1 MQNLRMQRGG
11 EGDTR
16 ESASER
22 ARERARVIERHK
34 ARGRERDRLGGDEVA
49 ELAHAVLAV
58 KHTVVEVDVQQ
69 LCPVLDLFRDS
80 NFRL

>member
-11 EGDTR
+11 GRGGRE
-16 ESASER
+16 ESASEQEDESKRDR
-22 ARERARVIERHK
+22 AREQ
-34 ARGRERDRLGGDEVA
+34 GRDRLGGDEVA

-69 LCPVLDLFRDS
+69 LCPVLDLFR
-80 NFRL
+80 N